1 MDKLKRL
8 VKLKKGILIL
18 QEILKKYIE
27 EYAKENKMSYIQAHN
42 LINFLLSNNI

>member
-8 VKLKKGILIL
+8 VKLKKGLLIL
-18 QEILKKYIE
+18 ELIIKKYIE
-27 EYAKENKMSYIQAHN
+27 EYAKENKITDNQVNH